1 MCRVCLAL
9 VLTLL
14 VGCTQESRIETEHEQ
29 EIKTDTNFAHLPL
42 ILAGIPKSS
51 DISLYEGLPSEFWE
65 PELLERELS
74 QKKTHKLHGYRFYEE
89 LITIEGADAEQLTA
103 LLSSKKAFRAYE
115 KTKRCGGFYPEYCV
129 EWKKGQTATQCLI
142 CLECGDVKM
151 FGANNELHCDFS
163 VDAQQKLKQL
173 LGHYQK
179 NRPVT
184 KSSP

>member
-1 MCRVCLAL
+1 MPCLFG
-9 VLTLL
+9 
-14 VGCTQESRIETEHEQ
+14 VGSYSIRRLAPESRIETEYEQ
-29 EIKTDTNFAHLPL
+29 DIKTNTNFAHLPL

-65 PELLERELS
+65 PELLERELKE
-74 QKKTHKLHGYRFYEE
+74 KKTIKLHGYRFYEE
-89 LITIEGADAEQLTA
+89 LITMDGTDAEHLTA
-103 LLSSKKAFRAYE
+103 LFSSKNAFKAFV
-115 KTKRCGGFYPEYCV
+115 KTKRCGGFYPGYCV
-129 EWKKGQTATQCLI
+129 EWSKAETTTQCLI

-151 FGANNELHCDFS
+151 FGANSELHCDFS
-163 VDAQQKLKQL
+163 VDAHQKLKQL